1 MYIYIRLDNSI
12 LQTENVLFYSI
23 ERLNVSRNSCD
34 NNWILILDSCY
45 YLSTTAAVQ
54 WKEARRKCNELGA
67 NLLTLESLDE
77 LVCDI
82 QVSK

>member
-23 ERLNVSRNSCD
+23 ELFNVSRNSCD

-45 YLSTTAAVQ
+45 YLSTTPAVQ
-54 WKEARRKCNELGA
+54 WKEAQRKCNELGA